1 MAGELVNILLL
12 AVLALASVVC
22 IFGPLTVLC
31 VMFWKWH
38 KELRQTARLRLSR
51 STQVRSL

>member
-1 MAGELVNILLL
+1 MPMTGDVVNIFLLG
-12 AVLALASVVC
+12 VLVLASVVC
-22 IFGPLTVLC
+22 IFGPLAVLS

-51 STQVRSL
+51 STQVR